1 MKHSARKPGFF
12 EKISD
17 MYVDVPPAGAQK
29 PYPYGLHE
37 PLLMLRPGVPYTIG
51 DSFEHTMVLGGTG
64 SGKTSAVIPAFE
76 RPMLLKGGYGGLI
89 CTVKE
94 DDARNFMALAHQ
106 TGRLGDVL
114 HIRPGG
120 PYRFNFLNY
129 SLSREGAGAG
139 IVDNAVSVF
148 MECIEARASR
158 RESDSYWTEGV
169 RRLLRHS
176 METLRAAALN
186 VTVTALKALIDGM
199 PLWNEAGRKA
209 EFPEDSFLAEC
220 LGRADAGR
228 TETLHLHNYWL
239 REMGRKG
246 SERQVAGVIST
257 FLNMADPFLSGP
269 VAELFASDE
278 PSNYGPH
285 LARKGALI
293 LLDLPVSEWG
303 DTGRTAQILMK
314 KLFIDELLRRQGLP
328 PGEVP
333 CFMLCDEYQMLA
345 TPSDAKL
352 MQAGRSSCVAA
363 VCATQNLNNLYAAF
377 DPAKG
382 QHQAHAMLGNFSTLI
397 GCRNHDKTTN
407 EWFADTISKGV
418 VRRQNASTSEGES
431 VQNGANLGWN
441 SGGSGSQQG
450 SSSSYGR
457 SSGLSRSNG
466 TSYTQAGG
474 WSETVE
480 HLVMPQLFTML
491 ASGGPQNHYQVQA
504 VLFKAGKRFPPH
516 SKPFMGLCFRQT

>member
-1 MKHSARKPGFF
+1 
-12 EKISD
+12 
-17 MYVDVPPAGAQK
+17 V
-29 PYPYGLHE
+29 
-37 PLLMLRPGVPYTIG
+37 
-51 DSFEHTMVLGGTG
+51 VLGGTG
-64 SGKTSAVIPAFE
+64 SGKTSAVIPAFV
-76 RPMLLKGGYGGLI
+76 RAMLRRGYGGLI

-94 DDARNFMALAHQ
+94 DDARNFMALAHHM
-106 TGRLGDVL
+106 GRLEDVL

-120 PYRFNFLNY
+120 PYRFSFLNY

-186 VTVTALKALIDGM
+186 VTLTALKALIDGM

-246 SERQVAGVIST
+246 SERQVAGVVST

-278 PSNYGPH
+278 PDNYGVN

-293 LLDLPVSEWG
+293 VLDLPVSEWG

-328 PGEVP
+328 PTEVP
-333 CFMLCDEYQMLA
+333 CFLLCDEYQMLA

-363 VCATQNLNNLYAAF
+363 LCSTQNLSGLYAAF

-397 GCRNHDKTTN
+397 GCRNSEKTTN
-407 EWFADTISKGV
+407 EWFADTIARGV
-418 VRRQNASTSEGES
+418 VRRHNRSITEGDS
-431 VQNGANLGWN
+431 WQHGANVGWN
-441 SGGSGSQQG
+441 TGSSGSAQG
-450 SSSSYGR
+450 TSWNWGR
-457 SSGLSRSNG
+457 SSGLSRSYSG
-466 TSYTQAGG
+466 SHSESGG
-474 WSETVE
+474 WSESVE
-480 HLVMPQLFTML
+480 HMVMPSLFTQL
-491 ASGGPQNHYQVQA
+491 ASGGPQSNFLVHSI
-504 VLFKAGKRFPPH
+504 LFKAGKRFPPQGR
-516 SKPFMGLCFRQT
+516 PFMGVAFSQR